1 MKKHNSYEEYF
12 LDMVKVFDESSEI
25 SQPNKQLDDDFRR
38 IFMDKLII
46 SIKKAWKEYEIS
58 QRDTYILTED
68 ELEIVF
74 TQSKEEVV
82 ANSLMKLSDLGL
94 VQTGVNINGEI
105 TYSLTEKGKDLADLY
120 NEYL

>member
-1 MKKHNSYEEYF
+1 MKKHINYESYF
-12 LDMVKVFDESSEI
+12 LDMMKIFEESSKM
-25 SQPNKQLDDDFRR
+25 SQPNKQLDDDFRL
-38 IFMDKLII
+38 IFMDKLIV

-58 QRDTYILTED
+58 QRNTYILTED

-105 TYSLTEKGKDLADLY
+105 TYSLTELGKDLADSY

>member
-1 MKKHNSYEEYF
+1 MKKHSSYEEYF
-12 LDMVKVFDESSEI
+12 LDLVKVFDESSEM

-38 IFMDKLII
+38 IFMDKLIV

-58 QRDTYILTED
+58 QRDTYILTEE

-74 TQSKEEVV
+74 TESKEEVV

-94 VQTGVNINGEI
+94 VQTGININGEI
-105 TYSLTEKGKDLADLY
+105 TYSLTEKGKDLADSY

>member
-1 MKKHNSYEEYF
+1 MKKHINYESYF
-12 LDMVKVFDESSEI
+12 LDMMKIFEESSKM
-25 SQPNKQLDDDFRR
+25 SQPNKQLDDDFRL
-38 IFMDKLII
+38 IFMDKLIV

-105 TYSLTEKGKDLADLY
+105 TYSLTELGKELADSY

>member
-1 MKKHNSYEEYF
+1 MKKHINYESYF
-12 LDMVKVFDESSEI
+12 LDMMKIFEESSKM
-25 SQPNKQLDDDFRR
+25 SQPNKQLDDDFRL
-38 IFMDKLII
+38 IFMDKLIV

-105 TYSLTEKGKDLADLY
+105 TYSLTELGKDLADSY